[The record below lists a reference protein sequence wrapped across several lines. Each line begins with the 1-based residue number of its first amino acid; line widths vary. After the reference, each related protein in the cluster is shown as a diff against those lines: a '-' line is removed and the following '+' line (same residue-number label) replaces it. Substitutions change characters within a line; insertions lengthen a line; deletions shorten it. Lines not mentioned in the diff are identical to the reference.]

1 MSEFLVDEFMQ
12 TDYEEVTFHLLV
24 EAESVFEAF
33 DKAAKE
39 AAKKRPNMVDD
50 DQEAWGFYF
59 SADDLKPLEEGYR
72 WAASDGS
79 SVCYEVRKIR

>member
-12 TDYEEVTFHLLV
+12 TNYEEVTFHLLV

-33 DKAAKE
+33 DM
-39 AAKKRPNMVDD
+39 AAKKAASQRPNLFGED
-50 DQEAWGFYF
+50 EPWGFYF
-59 SADDLKPLEEGYR
+59 RADELEPLEEGYR